1 MGVIHRRDAEL
12 RSAAH
17 DDSSARERR
26 ELASSAALVLGF
38 LVSIVLGYLGW
49 GQVRPHDFAGAAH
62 FLNRIYLTLQL
73 FVLHPEKLPRHF
85 PWQLQI
91 ARFSAPGVLAIA
103 TVTVIVAALSQP
115 LQRARLKRLSGHV
128 IICGA
133 GVHGTQLARN
143 LTRDRPDVRWWQRGP
158 LRPGPR
164 VLVVDID
171 ESAPGV
177 QGSPRAGELRLI
189 ADTVRAD
196 TLRTAG
202 VRKAALLIAVTGD
215 DIVNCQIASAALKRH
230 AGKPELRVLVQAEDP
245 TLARFLEDWDAE
257 DGEDQDDV
265 LAAVKTKGATVEIF
279 GANAIA
285 ASALLVDRSGG
296 EAILDRIE
304 YCNDPHL
311 LLAGDHPLLEAVV
324 VAALRR
330 WRTRL
335 LREPDRSPAVLR
347 VSVIGPQA
355 QELVT
360 AITQRWRPEP
370 TLLELNATDVD
381 PHKEESILASRW
393 LREWR
398 SASHAIVA
406 CEREVDSVAFAIAL
420 SRALGGGVALRRV
433 RTQPSSELDRQ
444 LEDQTARSGY
454 LATIIVYPIAELAW
468 GLDEQRIKGIS
479 PRERL
484 VATLRDDERY
494 RHRAEEMADAALSV
508 RWLGL
513 HSDGAPRV
521 TPPTGTLAQALLKS
535 ASPRIDDTTTVPV
548 SALVGAGL
556 TVNLES
562 RANLRHAAA
571 QLSRDRRSHDAFLA
585 WCEFARKLSDDPRS
599 EQWLKRLAQ
608 ETGEGRTILRLRA
621 ASLGAR
627 SDLEGL
633 SPDPGLCRDI
643 GAHAG
648 GQVAIFAG
656 GAASM
661 SSETKVE
668 MTQLLQRAL
677 QHYGGLVLTGGTD
690 MGLCGAVHAAACACD
705 VPVVGYAPAGRGVSS
720 MRLRETHAS
729 SENSES
735 EPLAMWTD
743 ILCAGMAAAEVRLV
757 ACPGGRITTAE
768 ILLARALGA
777 KVAWLDPRGDL
788 PGSLEDTLP
797 LGAEGVL
804 ELPADAMTLRA
815 FLGWPEPEHKL
826 DASLRETVA
835 RHLHK
840 RYRDEHRRLH
850 SPEDPA
856 LAPWERLAP
865 ILRHSNLKAVDDIPN
880 KLQVVGKRLVK
891 DGARLHLR
899 PDQVELLAEMEHGR
913 FNYERLD
920 AGWQLGWRREVSS
933 SLSPY
938 LEPWS
943 ELEDAVKEWDRDAV
957 RTIDPALQEAGWG
970 VADV

>member
-1 MGVIHRRDAEL
+1 MQ
-12 RSAAH
+12 SAVH
-17 DDSSARERR
+17 DDNRARERAKEER
-26 ELASSAALVLGF
+26 ELVSSAALVLGF
-38 LVSIVLGYLGW
+38 PVSIGLGYWGW
-49 GQVRPHDFAGAAH
+49 CLVVPHGFAGTGH
-62 FLNRIYLTLQL
+62 FLNRVYLTLQL
-73 FVLHPEKLPRHF
+73 FVLHPQHLPKHI
-85 PWQLQI
+85 PLPLQI

-103 TVTVIVAALSQP
+103 TVIVIVTALSRP
-115 LQRARLKRLSGHV
+115 LQRARMRFLSGHV

-133 GVHGTQLARN
+133 GVHGMQLAKN
-143 LTRDRPDVRWWQRGP
+143 FSRDQANAQWWQRGP

-164 VLVVDID
+164 VVVVDID

-177 QGSPRAGELRLI
+177 QGSPRAGELRVI
-189 ADTVRAD
+189 ADTVQAG

-202 VRKAALLIAVTGD
+202 VRKAALLVAVTGD
-215 DIVNCQIASAALKRH
+215 DVVNCQIASAALKHGGR
-230 AGKPELRVLVQAEDP
+230 PELRVLVQAEDP
-245 TLARFLEDWDAE
+245 TLARFLEDWDTV
-257 DGEDQDDV
+257 DGEEQEATPT
-265 LAAVKTKGATVEIF
+265 AAMPSKAAGATVEIF
-279 GANAIA
+279 GANATA
-285 ASALLVDRSGG
+285 ADALLADRSGG
-296 EAILDRIE
+296 EAILDRLE
-304 YCNDPHL
+304 HDEQPHL

-324 VAALRR
+324 VSALRR
-330 WRTRL
+330 WRAHL
-335 LREPDRSPAVLR
+335 LREPDQAPAVLR

-355 QELVT
+355 HDLVT
-360 AITQRWRPEP
+360 AVTQRWRPEP

-406 CEREVDSVAFAIAL
+406 CEQEVDSVAFAIAL

-468 GLDEQRIKGIS
+468 GLDGQRIERIS

-484 VATLRDDERY
+484 LAALRDDQRY
-494 RHRAEEMADAALSV
+494 RPQAQEMADAVFAVAS
-508 RWLGL
+508 LGL
-513 HSDGAPRV
+513 HSDGAPRI

-535 ASPRIDDTTTVPV
+535 ADPRDDEKTTVPV

-562 RANLRHAAA
+562 RANLWHAAA
-571 QLSRDRRSHDAFLA
+571 QLSRERRGHDAFLA
-585 WCEFARKLSDDPRS
+585 WCEFARKLSGDSSS
-599 EQWLKRLAQ
+599 ERWLEKLTQ
-608 ETGEGRTILRLRA
+608 EAGEAGTVLRLRA
-621 ASLGAR
+621 ASLDAD
-627 SDLEGL
+627 SALEGL
-633 SPDPGLCRDI
+633 SPDLEVCRDI
-643 GAHAG
+643 GARSG
-648 GQVAIFAG
+648 GEVAIFAG

-661 SSETKVE
+661 SSETKAE
-668 MTQLLQRAL
+668 MAELLQRAL
-677 QHYGGLVLTGGTD
+677 QHYGGLILTGGTD
-690 MGLCGAVHAAACACD
+690 FGLCGVVHAAADACG
-705 VPVVGYAPAGRGVSS
+705 VEVVGYAPAGRGVSS
-720 MRLRETHAS
+720 MRLRETHGS

-743 ILCAGMAAAEVRLV
+743 ILCAGFKAPDVRLV
-757 ACPGGRITTAE
+757 ACPGGRITIAE

-777 KVAWLDPRGDL
+777 KVAWLDPRGEL

-804 ELPADAMTLRA
+804 ELPSDAMTLRA
-815 FLGWPEPEHKL
+815 FLGWSEPKCKL
-826 DASLRETVA
+826 DEHLRETVA

-840 RYRDEHRRLH
+840 RYRDEHRRQH

-856 LAPWERLAP
+856 SAPWERLAP
-865 ILRHSNLKAVDDIPN
+865 ILRHSNLAAVDDIPN
-880 KLQVVGKRLVK
+880 KLCVVGKSLVK
-891 DGARLHLR
+891 GGARLHLS
-899 PDQVELLAEMEHGR
+899 DEEIELLAEMEHGR
-913 FNYERLD
+913 FNYERLN

-957 RTIDPALQEAGWG
+957 RTIDEALREAGWG
-970 VADV
+970 VADL